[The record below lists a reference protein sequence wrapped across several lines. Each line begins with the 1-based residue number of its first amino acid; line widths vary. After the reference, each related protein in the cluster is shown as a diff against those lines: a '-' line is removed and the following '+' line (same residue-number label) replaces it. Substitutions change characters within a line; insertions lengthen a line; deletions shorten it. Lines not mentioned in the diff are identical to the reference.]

1 MFSKKNLSHLRRQVK
16 LLDKET
22 ERRKRVMEKRNKKIS
37 YSHDEVERIIENY
50 TLLGCR
56 FGIYV
61 LFQIQNQDDLREMM
75 KDILTSKLKVDQFKL
90 EDDSE
95 LLKILMQENVHEV
108 IGKDIHRMVMDLYT
122 NNDEVNHAQAVLAK
136 HGEQDISE
144 LVEAVVQ
151 FSGQVDNH
159 HEEQKEHAPL
169 SQMIN

>member
-22 ERRKRVMEKRNKKIS
+22 ERRKRVMEKRNKKTS

-75 KDILTSKLKVDQFKL
+75 KDILTSKLWSIYPSSF
-90 EDDSE
+90 
-95 LLKILMQENVHEV
+95 
-108 IGKDIHRMVMDLYT
+108 
-122 NNDEVNHAQAVLAK
+122 
-136 HGEQDISE
+136 
-144 LVEAVVQ
+144 
-151 FSGQVDNH
+151 
-159 HEEQKEHAPL
+159 P
-169 SQMIN
+169 